1 MDYHTRGEN
10 MSHLLHKLTAKE
22 VKEAKGREKPY
33 RINDG
38 GGLYLLVKPNK
49 LKYWEFRYKNRI
61 TGKTTMLGLGSLDV
75 LTLKQARDKAHDMRV
90 LLNEGIDPKQY
101 RLDKKAK
108 LKEELASTFFVV
120 AEGWIETKSKL
131 KPKTIQ
137 GNWRKL
143 ELYAFPKFGG
153 IPVSNL
159 TPMIVQDALK
169 PLANQGKLE
178 TVKRTIQLV
187 NEVMN
192 YAINSGLL
200 QHNVLAGVGKTFES
214 PEVKHMAALKPH
226 EITEL
231 LQTVATAN
239 MYIATKCLI
248 EFQLHTMTRPGEAAG
263 ARWEEIDFDNK
274 LWIIS
279 EARMKMK
286 REHRIPLTEQT
297 LAILERMR
305 PVSGNRVHVFPSMRF
320 PKRSIDS
327 ETINK
332 ALSRIGF
339 KSRTTAHGMRSL
351 ASTTLNE
358 KGFAPDVIE
367 AALAH
372 QDRNAIRAA
381 YNRTDYLARR
391 RKMMEWWSNYIDE
404 AAIGSLSMAS
414 KVHLKAV
421 S

>member
-1 MDYHTRGEN
+1 

-143 ELYAFPKFGG
+143 ELYAFPKFGD